1 MYLPDLSIPVEPI
14 SYIFK
19 GPDGERNKWDT
30 INL

>member
-1 MYLPDLSIPVEPI
+1 MYLPDLSVAVGPI

-19 GPDGERNKWDT
+19 GPDGERYKWHT